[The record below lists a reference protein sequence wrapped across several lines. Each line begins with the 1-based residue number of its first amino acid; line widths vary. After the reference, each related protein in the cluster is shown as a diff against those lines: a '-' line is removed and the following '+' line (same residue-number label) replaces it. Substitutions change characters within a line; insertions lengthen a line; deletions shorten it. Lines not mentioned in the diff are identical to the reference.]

1 MAFVNYEDENIQK
14 ANIAKNKITFGL
26 SPKCDYYADQITLNE
41 IGSNF
46 KVHTKTGK
54 ELEVKTKLLG
64 KHNIINI
71 TGAIAICDYLGLSQ
85 EEILAGVRFLKPVPH
100 RLELKMHANGN
111 IIIDDAYNSNSSGA
125 KMALEVL
132 KNFQNKTRILVTPGI
147 VDLGEEAEK
156 YNKTLGNQAAEAA
169 DYIILVGEKQAKP
182 IKKGILEKNYKEEN
196 IFIAKDLGEAINKM
210 NEIAKQNSVI
220 LLENDLPD
228 NYL

>member
-196 IFIAKDLGEAINKM
+196 IFVAKDLSEAINKM
-210 NEIAKQNSVI
+210 NEVAKENSVI